1 MSFTRFL
8 PDLKVDDKQ
17 SFTAIVK
24 GFDAEVLYIE
34 KKYRG
39 YNSIYY
45 SENYNRLPKFS
56 LRIRLSNIESNGK
69 ELDVTDPTIPFG
81 KYFKQHGFPNIGD
94 RIAFNAR
101 PAVGRKIKA
110 FKYVASVKFLDHN
123 LRPVINQS
131 EDNFDVLG
139 YLLVKRQH
147 DLRLVRNCQGCISRL
162 PINSKVKRSIN
173 RCINKYH
180 CQNDDREHQLLGK
193 FKWQIFHKENV
204 QEYCNVE
211 NLHDTIYTKD
221 HQLVDSTTVRNILS
235 ENLKDQFGKYSKQQ
249 FCKEF
254 GNDDGETFDTSVL
267 TAFETI
273 HLLIDDPII
282 D

>member
-1 MSFTRFL
+1 MTFTRFI
-8 PDLKVDDKQ
+8 PGLKVGDKQ
-17 SFTAIVK
+17 SFTATFK
-24 GFDAEVLYIE
+24 GFNAEILYAE

-45 SENYNRLPKFS
+45 NQAYNELPKFS
-56 LRIRLSNIESNGK
+56 LRIRLSNIKSNGK

-81 KYFKQHGFPNIGD
+81 KYFRQHGFPNIGD
-94 RIAFNAR
+94 RIIFNAR
-101 PAVGRKIKA
+101 PVVGRKIKA
-110 FKYVASVKFLDHN
+110 FKYVTSVKFLDHN
-123 LRPVINQS
+123 LRPVINHS
-131 EDNFDVLG
+131 ENDFDLLG

-162 PINSKVKRSIN
+162 PVNGKVKRLINGCIN
-173 RCINKYH
+173 RYNNQSNH
-180 CQNDDREHQLLGK
+180 REHQLLDK
-193 FKWQIFHKENV
+193 FKWQIFHKENI

-211 NLHDTIYTKD
+211 DLHDTIYIKD
-221 HQLVDSTTVRNILS
+221 HQLIDNTTARNILS
-235 ENLKDQFGKYSKQQ
+235 DDLKDQFGEYSKEQ

-254 GNDDGETFDTSVL
+254 GNDDETFDTSVL
-267 TAFETI
+267 AAFETI